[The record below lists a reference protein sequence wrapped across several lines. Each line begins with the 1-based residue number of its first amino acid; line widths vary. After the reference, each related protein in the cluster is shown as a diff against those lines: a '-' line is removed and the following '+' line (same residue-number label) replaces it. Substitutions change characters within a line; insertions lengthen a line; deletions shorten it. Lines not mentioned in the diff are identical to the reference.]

1 MYSWCEF
8 CAKSTFLC
16 LETLHC
22 VFPFKWTSLHFL
34 LIPYSN
40 TPLQLI
46 KVNRQVQGIHISL
59 SRLFGFIE
67 TIQIPIYLSLNG
79 KGKRTCKLCY
89 MRYVR
94 TCGPVCSL
102 YALSLLLQFPIPF
115 LCFSHKRRICYVF
128 VFVTLNQQIFYQRFS
143 QKFSSGC
150 TYFRRNLDLFIT
162 GKFECTKVT
171 RHNVNI
177 LKARELSALIET

>member
-34 LIPYSN
+34 RIPYSN
-40 TPLQLI
+40 SLLQLI
-46 KVNRQVQGIHISL
+46 KVNRQVQSIHISL

-67 TIQIPIYLSLNG
+67 TIQIPIYLSLND

-89 MRYVR
+89 MRYV
-94 TCGPVCSL
+94 PVAPFVAYTHYRYGYNFQSL
-102 YALSLLLQFPIPF
+102 FFVFPIKGEFVTCSF
-115 LCFSHKRRICYVF
+115 LSTRFCQRVF
-128 VFVTLNQQIFYQRFS
+128 VNANQQTFICVSLRNS
-143 QKFSSGC
+143 ALAVRISGETLTFSSLE
-150 TYFRRNLDLFIT
+150 NLNAP
-162 GKFECTKVT
+162 K
-171 RHNVNI
+171 
-177 LKARELSALIET
+177 